1 MMKHKILITG
11 ASGYVGAMLLDIFSL
26 REDVE
31 TIIGIDKDPLPYFLK
46 ENPNRNKIIFIQANS
61 GDNTWQK
68 KTRIYSPD
76 IVINCAWQIREMYGQ
91 KDLQWK
97 WNIDGSNNVFDFAF
111 ENISV
116 KKLIHFSTIASYSAY
131 PTNTLEH
138 RFTEEEPLRK
148 SDYLYAEEKR
158 ISEERLENRFREAK
172 AKGRDIRVV
181 IVRPSSIT
189 GPRGRYMKI
198 RFGLQSALSGQL
210 KENFFQ
216 KIISKIVS
224 FVPTTPKWLRQF
236 VHEDDIVDV
245 VSLLV
250 FSDLKKDYDIF
261 NICPPGEPVLGKD
274 IAKAVNKKN
283 ITIFPWMVRVA
294 FFFFWHISRGKVP
307 TSKGG
312 WKSYSYPIA
321 VDGSKITK
329 VYNYKYK
336 CSSLEAF
343 SKISGRYSKY
353 VK

>member
-11 ASGYVGAMLLDIFSL
+11 ASGYVGAMLLDVFSL

-31 TIIGIDKDPLPYFLK
+31 TIIGLDKEPLPDFLK
-46 ENPNRNKIIFIQANS
+46 ENPNKNKIIFIQANS
-61 GDNTWQK
+61 SDDTWQEK
-68 KTRIYSPD
+68 VKIYSPD
-76 IVINCAWQIREMYGQ
+76 IVINCAWQIREMFGQ

-97 WNIDGSNNVFDFAF
+97 WNIGGSDNVFDFSF
-111 ENISV
+111 SNNSV
-116 KKLIHFSTIASYSAY
+116 KKLIHFSTVASYSAY

-158 ISEERLENRFREAK
+158 ISEEHLESKFREAK
-172 AKGRDIRVV
+172 RDIK
-181 IVRPSSIT
+181 IATVRPVSLT
-189 GPRGRYMKI
+189 GPRGRYMKVK
-198 RFGLQSALSGQL
+198 FGLQSALSGQL
-210 KENFFQ
+210 KENLLHRT
-216 KIISKIVS
+216 ISKLVS
-224 FVPTTPKWLRQF
+224 FVPVTPKWLRQF
-236 VHEDDIVDV
+236 IHEDDVVDI
-245 VSLLV
+245 VSLLA
-250 FSDLKKDYDIF
+250 FSDLKKDF
-261 NICPPGEPVLGKD
+261 NVFNLCPPGNPVFGKD
-274 IAKAVNKKN
+274 MAKAVNKKS
-283 ITIFPWMVRVA
+283 IVVYPWMVRIV
-294 FFFFWHISRGKVP
+294 FFLFWHISRGRVP

-336 CSSLEAF
+336 YQSLEAF